1 MNQNKE
7 NDFVDFMDNMRKS
20 DEFSQVMNADK
31 SKETMKQQQH
41 NDKMNL
47 QREKLQVARE
57 KAQTDLAIAKENKNK
72 FDVAKKAK
80 EKNKK

>member
-1 MNQNKE
+1 
-7 NDFVDFMDNMRKS
+7 
-20 DEFSQVMNADK
+20 
-31 SKETMKQQQH
+31 MKQQQH